1 MPIVYSED
9 KAIFESV
16 VTIQEVDDLHEWLLA
31 HPKGSIDL
39 AACEHLHT
47 AALQTLSSA
56 GRTILAWP
64 DVEELKQWIEPLL
77 TTQEN
82 K

>member
-39 AACEHLHT
+39 AACE
-47 AALQTLSSA
+47 
-56 GRTILAWP
+56 
-64 DVEELKQWIEPLL
+64 
-77 TTQEN
+77 
-82 K
+82 